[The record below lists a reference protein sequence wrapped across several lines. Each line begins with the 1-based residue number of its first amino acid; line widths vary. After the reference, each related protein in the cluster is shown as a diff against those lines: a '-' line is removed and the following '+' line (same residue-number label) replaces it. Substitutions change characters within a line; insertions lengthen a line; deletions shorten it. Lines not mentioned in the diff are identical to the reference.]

1 MFNFLHFYNEY
12 IHVRNEQKC
21 KKLNISDPLFISLQK
36 FCYHEVNRPIK
47 TFEDA
52 YYTRER

>member
-1 MFNFLHFYNEY
+1 MFNFLRFYNEY

-36 FCYHEVNRPIK
+36 FKAYQMLK
-47 TFEDA
+47 TIRKILGDK
-52 YYTRER
+52 R